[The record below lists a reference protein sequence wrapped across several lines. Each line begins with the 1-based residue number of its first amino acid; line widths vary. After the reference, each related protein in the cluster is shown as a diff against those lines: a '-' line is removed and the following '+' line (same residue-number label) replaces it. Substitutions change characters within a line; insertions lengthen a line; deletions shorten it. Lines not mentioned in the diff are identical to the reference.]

1 MTASILKEAKVLVAE
16 HVRVLRSYA
25 RRVLL
30 QGESLTEVEDSD
42 RQHRMDELLAIGGC
56 LSLTGHE
63 LVALILKDIFDERR
77 RCGCPTCRNRSA
89 SQQ

>member
-30 QGESLTEVEDSD
+30 QGDLLSEVEDSD
-42 RQHRMDELLAIGGC
+42 RQRRMGELLAMGSC

-63 LVALILKDIFDERR
+63 LVVLILKEIFDERR
-77 RCGCPTCRNRSA
+77 RCATRRNGA
-89 SQQ
+89 MKA